1 MLSPQA
7 DLSAPLSP
15 AAPWP
20 RRVAD
25 ALWRG
30 HQMGTAVS
38 QVLTSGW
45 PVLDR
50 ELPGGGW
57 PCRSLTEVLQ
67 SCPGANEWRLFA
79 PVLRGLAEA
88 GRTLAVV
95 GPPWSPH
102 LPGLQ
107 HQGLSPR
114 QLIWVQAE
122 SAAERLWA
130 CEQLI
135 RANACGAL
143 MAWLPQARAE
153 ELRRLQVYAQGHD
166 GLVLLFRPAAAQQ
179 QASPAP
185 LRLTLAHEADWA
197 LRVRVFKRRGAP
209 HLDELRLP
217 SVPGGLQAVLTPRMR
232 NLARPSPPETDRS
245 RHVVGRPAA
254 ARNAPLGQRLGA

>member
-1 MLSPQA
+1 MSFPQA
-7 DLSAPLSP
+7 EPSAPSSP

-30 HQMGTAVS
+30 HQMGSAVS

-45 PVLDR
+45 PELDR

-67 SCPGANEWRLFA
+67 TCPGANEWRLFA
-79 PVLRGLAEA
+79 PALRGLAEA
-88 GRTLAVV
+88 GRCLAVV

-114 QLIWVQAE
+114 QLVWVQAE

-143 MAWLPQARAE
+143 MAWLPQARPE
-153 ELRRLQVYAQGHD
+153 ELRRLQVNAQGHE

-185 LRLTLAHEADWA
+185 LRLSLAHEADWA

-209 HLDELRLP
+209 HLDDLRLP

-232 NLARPSPPETDRS
+232 ALVRPSIPEPHRS
-245 RHVVGRPAA
+245 HHVVGRPAVA
-254 ARNAPLGQRLGA
+254 TRPPLGQRLGA